1 MTSITRETHPLRA
14 HDPGTPAVPASGGE
28 ALDGDMA
35 SLLAPSRKDGCEG
48 SKPTSGAGEKRLS
61 DRVPPVGDAFGDG
74 AQQPCAPWPVGSRR
88 GPVRG
93 KP

>member
-1 MTSITRETHPLRA
+1 M
-14 HDPGTPAVPASGGE
+14 PAVPASGGD

-35 SLLAPSRKDGCEG
+35 YFLAASRKDGCEG
-48 SKPTSGAGEKRLS
+48 SKPTSGAGGKLLS
-61 DRVPPVGDAFGDG
+61 DKVPPVGDTLDGG
-74 AQQPCAPWPVGSRR
+74 AQPPCAPWPAGSRR